1 MTGLDFPEVSPI
13 MFTIGPIA
21 IRWYSMAY
29 LFGIVAAWFLV
40 RRNIAKYKLPLS
52 YAQLEDLVFYVTLGI
67 ILGGRLG
74 YVIFYGVSDFLYQ
87 PWLILQVWKGGMS
100 FHGGVLGV
108 VLAAWLFA
116 KKNQRPFLSITD
128 LIPIGAYST
137 IKSAA
142 IS

>member
-1 MTGLDFPEVSPI
+1 MTGLDFPEISPI
-13 MFTIGPIA
+13 MFSIGPID

-40 RRNIAKYKLPLS
+40 KRNIAKYKLPLS
-52 YAQLEDLVFYVTLGI
+52 YSQLEDLVFYVTLGI

-74 YVIFYGVSDFLYQ
+74 YVIFYGGSDFFYQ
-87 PWLILQVWKGGMS
+87 PWLIVQVWKGGMS

-116 KKNQRPFLSITD
+116 KKNQEMMNF
-128 LIPIGAYST
+128 GGE
-137 IKSAA
+137 
-142 IS
+142 